1 MKNLEQTIKYSWD
14 LKLLYV
20 EDNQMARA
28 TALDIFEEFFENI
41 IIAIDG
47 LDGLKKLDENEIDI
61 IITDI
66 NMPKLTGIEMIKKI
80 REFDKNISILILS
93 AHNET
98 SFFMDSIKLGVEGYL
113 LKPIDIDQFTDS
125 LYKCVQNI
133 ALKRENF
140 AYKHYLE
147 QKVKKQLGDLREKD
161 KILLQKSKMAS
172 MGEMIDAIAHQW
184 KQPLN
189 IIQLQTNS
197 LHTNALI
204 SPTLSDKIIIKYCE
218 KTYKQIT
225 HLTTT
230 LNEFRNF
237 FRPDNTKEK
246 INIKELLTSITTL
259 LADELNRYSI
269 EVEIFCPKIVYLLIN
284 QNDLKHLIINLIN
297 NAKEEMIK
305 SAVEKKK
312 IFLLCQE
319 ENDNIIIKVKDNGKG
334 VPKEIIKKI
343 FNSNFTTKKN
353 SGGTGVGLYMCKI
366 IATKYDAKL
375 KVQNNNGA
383 EFLIIFDTK
392 KLLTFRTL

>member
-1 MKNLEQTIKYSWD
+1 MKNLEQTIEYSWN

-20 EDNQMARA
+20 EDNQSARA
-28 TALDIFEEFFENI
+28 TALDIFEDFFENI
-41 IIAIDG
+41 TVAVNGADG
-47 LDGLKKLDENEIDI
+47 LEKLNKNEIDI

-80 REFDKNISILILS
+80 REFDKDISILILS

-98 SFFMDSIKLGVEGYL
+98 SFFMESIKLGVAGYL

-125 LYKCVQNI
+125 LHKCVENI
-133 ALKRENF
+133 VLKKENF
-140 AYKHYLE
+140 DYKHYLE
-147 QKVKKQLGDLREKD
+147 RKVQKQLEDLREKD

-197 LHTNALI
+197 LHTKALMRKN
-204 SPTLSDKIIIKYCE
+204 LSDKIIVKYCE

-237 FRPDNTKEK
+237 FRPNNGKEN
-246 INIKELLTSITTL
+246 INIKKLLTSITIL
-259 LADELNRYSI
+259 LADELKRFSI
-269 EVEIFCPKIVYLLIN
+269 EIEISCPKIVYLLIN
-284 QNDLKHLIINLIN
+284 QNDLTHLIINLIN

-305 SAVEKKK
+305 NQIEKKK
-312 IFLLCQE
+312 ICLLCYKK
-319 ENDNIIIKVKDNGKG
+319 DDKTIIKVKDNGKG
-334 VPKEIIKKI
+334 IPKEIINKI
-343 FNSNFTTKKN
+343 FDSNFTTKKS
-353 SGGTGVGLYMCKI
+353 SGGTGVGLYMCKT
-366 IATKYDAKL
+366 IATKYQAEL
-375 KVQNNNGA
+375 KAQNNDGA
-383 EFLIIFDTK
+383 EFLIIFN
-392 KLLTFRTL
+392 